1 MDPTEEK
8 KLLLNGIAY
17 LRNQLAHTRGARC
30 LDVLERLD
38 TLRLCL
44 EDLIR
49 NEIKEKETYGKAI

>member
-1 MDPTEEK
+1 MDSTEEK
-8 KLLLNGIAY
+8 KLLLNGIAQ
-17 LRNQLAHTRGARC
+17 LRNQLIHTRGARC

>member
-8 KLLLNGIAY
+8 KLLLDGIAK
-17 LRNQLAHTRGARC
+17 LKNQLIYTRGARC

>member
-8 KLLLNGIAY
+8 KLLLEGITK
-17 LRNQLAHTRGARC
+17 LRNQLLFTRGARC
-30 LDVLERLD
+30 LEVLERLD

-49 NEIKEKETYGKAI
+49 NEVKGNKRYEKAI